1 MEPRLSFL
9 NEIHKLYFDSN
20 KIDEAVATII
30 KPFKETAKD
39 YIKQNDFSK
48 AFTILENNIFDN
60 DQKNQLIA
68 CQMRYSRY
76 CLDVKNGTEYK
87 MNLDVE
93 LNRIT
98 MALLELIDCIPPDKG

>member
-1 MEPRLSFL
+1 MMLIRIFFRKQFNIKYYGAPVEFL

-68 CQMRYSRY
+68 CQP
-76 CLDVKNGTEYK
+76 D
-87 MNLDVE
+87 
-93 LNRIT
+93 
-98 MALLELIDCIPPDKG
+98 ALFQVLS